1 MLYTYPKFVR
11 QSGMGNRLFPWAR
24 AYLFAKDHEAEVI
37 WPTWP
42 HLRRGSLLKGGVK
55 PLDFFGKIFL
65 FGNFKP
71 DQRYVRGLRKQLLL
85 KTSKFLSEVDAIQ
98 IEKGSSTY
106 SQIVVFEG
114 DRDLFLSFAGRQGEL
129 KAALTSIAS
138 PRVISELPSR
148 LPPIA
153 LNIRRGKDFR
163 DPRDPREF
171 ETAGGLRTPLE
182 WFILTLQRVRNI
194 MGNNLGAYVV
204 SDGDELDLKPVLS
217 LPNTVHV
224 KNTTALADLLS
235 LSQARLL
242 IASGGSSFSA
252 WGAFL
257 SGAPTVCIP
266 GQSLT
271 WFGLSGE
278 RVGVFDPRES
288 SDDELRRYC
297 AAVSL

>member
-24 AYLFAKDHEAEVI
+24 AYLFAKDHGARII

-42 HLRRGSLLKGGVK
+42 HLRRGPLLKGGVNSI
-55 PLDFFGKIFL
+55 DFFGKIFL
-65 FGNFKP
+65 FGNFTP
-71 DQRYVRGLRKQLLL
+71 DHSYVCGFRKQVLL
-85 KTSKFLSEVDAIQ
+85 KTSKLLSEADIGQ
-98 IEKGSSTY
+98 IEKTASRSS
-106 SQIVVFEG
+106 QVLVFEG
-114 DRDLFLSFAGRQGEL
+114 YRDLFASLAGRQLEL

-138 PRVISELPSR
+138 PKVVSELQR
-148 LPPIA
+148 NLPPIA
-153 LNIRRGKDFR
+153 LNIRRGRDFR

-171 ETAGGLRTPLE
+171 ETTGSLRTPLE
-182 WFILTLQRVRNI
+182 WFILTLQRIRNL
-194 MGNNLGAYVV
+194 MGNDIGAYVV
-204 SDGDELDLKPVLS
+204 SDGDKTDLKPVLS
-217 LPNTVHV
+217 LPNTMHV

-235 LSQARLL
+235 LAQARLL

-257 SGAPTVCIP
+257 SAAPTLCIP

-271 WFGLSGE
+271 WFGLRQD

-288 SDDELRRYC
+288 RNDELYRYC
-297 AAVSL
+297 AGL

>member
-24 AYLFAKDHEAEVI
+24 AYLFAKDHGARLI

-42 HLRRGSLLKGGVK
+42 HLRRGPLLKGGVNSI
-55 PLDFFGKIFL
+55 DFFGKIFL

-71 DQRYVRGLRKQLLL
+71 DHSYVCGFRKQILL
-85 KTSKFLSEVDAIQ
+85 KTSELLSEADIGQV
-98 IEKGSSTY
+98 EKTASTS
-106 SQIVVFEG
+106 SQILVFEG
-114 DRDLFLSFAGRQGEL
+114 YRDLFLSLAGREAEL
-129 KAALTSIAS
+129 KTALTSIAS
-138 PRVISELPSR
+138 PKVVSELRRS

-171 ETAGGLRTPLE
+171 ETTGSLRTPLE
-182 WFILTLQRVRNI
+182 WFVLTLQRIRSLV
-194 MGNNLGAYVV
+194 GNDIGAYVV
-204 SDGDELDLKPVLS
+204 SDGDETDLRPVLR

-235 LSQARLL
+235 ISQARLL

-257 SGAPTVCIP
+257 SAAPTLCIS

-271 WFGLSGE
+271 WFGLRQD
-278 RVGVFDPRES
+278 RVGVFDPHKS
-288 SDDELRRYC
+288 SNDELYRHC
-297 AAVSL
+297 ARL